1 MVSLEEQGINPPK
14 DNSPSFGIIVE
25 DTGLREGNVMALDFK
40 KECKELYRPSVKP
53 SIVTVPP
60 MSYVAVRGKGNPNA
74 EGGEYQ
80 SAIPLLYAIA
90 YTIKMSKKSTCN
102 IVGYFDFVV
111 PPLEG
116 FWWQEPA
123 GDEIDY
129 ANKEGFRFISC
140 IRLPDFVTPEVFD
153 WAVAEAAAKKKL
165 DFSAVEF
172 LEVNEGLCVQCMHV
186 GSYDNEPATIS
197 AMHDFAAKQGFV
209 TDFSTHRLHHEIYL
223 SDPRKC
229 TSEKLKT
236 VVRHPI
242 KGSTQTQDHRGA

>member
-1 MVSLEEQGINPPK
+1 MVSLQERGINPPK
-14 DNSPSFGIIVE
+14 DNSPYFGIIAE
-25 DTGLREGNVMALDFK
+25 DAGLREGNVMAFDFK

-53 SIVTVPP
+53 NIVTVPP

-80 SAIPLLYAIA
+80 KSIPLLYGIS
-90 YTIKMSKKSTCN
+90 YTIKMSKKGNRN
-102 IVGYFDFVV
+102 INGYFDFVV

-123 GDEIDY
+123 GGEIDY

-153 WAVAEAAAKKKL
+153 WAVAEATAKKKI

-172 LEVNEGLCVQCMHV
+172 LEVNEGYAYSACTRVPTITSRQPSTPCMNSPQSRDSSQIFPRAV
-186 GSYDNEPATIS
+186 CIT
-197 AMHDFAAKQGFV
+197 K
-209 TDFSTHRLHHEIYL
+209 STCPTHENAL
-223 SDPRKC
+223 PRN
-229 TSEKLKT
+229 
-236 VVRHPI
+236 
-242 KGSTQTQDHRGA
+242 